1 MKIEVFD
8 NQVPFA
14 VREKAF
20 DYCSRANFS
29 LGWTDRPVVDHEKSV
44 PNVYASWSQEQ
55 LDASGIFTYIAP
67 CIEETAFFTSRR
79 IESAVVNLV
88 RPSDVHYIHSHPG
101 KQVALYYCNLDWEDG
116 WYGETLFHD
125 PKDLNR
131 ISFASAYTPGRIIL
145 FDGSIPHAIR
155 PQSINGPKY
164 RISVTVL
171 LCED

>member
-14 VREKAF
+14 VREKAL
-20 DYCSRANFS
+20 DYCSRAN
-29 LGWTDRPVVDHEKSV
+29 GWTDRPVVDHEKCVPSV
-44 PNVYASWSQEQ
+44 SSWSQEQ

-101 KQVALYYCNLDWEDG
+101 KQVALYY
-116 WYGETLFHD
+116 
-125 PKDLNR
+125 R
-131 ISFASAYTPGRIIL
+131 IGRMVGTEKRCSTIQKI
-145 FDGSIPHAIR
+145 
-155 PQSINGPKY
+155 
-164 RISVTVL
+164 
-171 LCED
+171 